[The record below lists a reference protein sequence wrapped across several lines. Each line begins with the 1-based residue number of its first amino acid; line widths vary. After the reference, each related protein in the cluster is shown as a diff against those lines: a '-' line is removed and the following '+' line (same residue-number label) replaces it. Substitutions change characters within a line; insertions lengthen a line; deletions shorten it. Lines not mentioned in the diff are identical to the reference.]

1 MYQFERNNPI
11 VITDFKWAGKLGP
24 IEIKSPCNECDVI
37 TSMLTKIIEEDF
49 RGKNVVLEVKP
60 WLNSIFYCLARGAW
74 HAPVIVVNDKKFFQ
88 FSEKSAYFDRN
99 KLIELVNDLLA
110 KQSVAEVEAVRE
122 MEHKH
127 IQLSYNKIDDFIFAG
142 NNLCCQSQ
150 FDKELLARGIS
161 ADISLEAERMD
172 NPRGVKYFFW
182 FPWKEDAAPGV
193 ELMNL
198 ALRIVDALI
207 AQNIKMYVHCR
218 NGHGRTSTFLLSYF
232 MYKNNIGVEQALDI
246 LRERRPSGHINGV
259 QRQFLQE
266 FEKVLKMQD
275 AKIRAVTARKPT

>member
-1 MYQFERNNPI
+1 MYKFERNNPI

-37 TSMLTKIIEEDF
+37 TNMLTKIIEEDF

-60 WLNSIFYCLARGAW
+60 WLNNILYCLARGAW
-74 HAPVIVVNDKKFFQ
+74 HAPIIVVNGKKFFQ
-88 FSEKSAYFDRN
+88 FNEKKAYFDRGE
-99 KLIELVNDLLA
+99 LIDLVNDLLA
-110 KQSVAEVEAVRE
+110 KQAAVKAKAIRE

-150 FDKELLARGIS
+150 FDKELLSKGIT

-172 NPRGVKYFFW
+172 NPEGVKYFFW
-182 FPWKEDAAPGV
+182 FPWKEDTAPTA

-198 ALRIVDALI
+198 ALRVVDNLVE
-207 AQNIKMYVHCR
+207 QNIKMYVHCR

-232 MYKNNIGVEQALDI
+232 MRKNNIGLEEAFAL
-246 LRERRPSGHINGV
+246 LKEKRPSGHIHGV
-259 QRQFLQE
+259 QRKFLQE
-266 FEKVLKMQD
+266 FDKSLKD
-275 AKIRAVTARKPT
+275 AR

>member
-1 MYQFERNNPI
+1 MYQFERNNPV

-24 IEIKSPCNECDVI
+24 IEIKSPCNECDAI
-37 TSMLTKIIEEDF
+37 TNMLTKMVEEDF

-60 WLNSIFYCLARGAW
+60 WLNNMFYCLFRGTW
-74 HAPVIVVNDKKFFQ
+74 HAPIVVVNGKKFFQ
-88 FSEKSAYFDRN
+88 FSEKNPYFERS
-99 KLIELVNDLLA
+99 KLIDLVNDFLA
-110 KQSVAEVEAVRE
+110 KQAQVSYEVIRE

-127 IQLSYNKIDDFIFAG
+127 IQLSYNKIDDFLFAG

-150 FDKELLARGIS
+150 FDKELLSKEIY

-182 FPWKEDAAPGV
+182 FPWKEDTAPTV

-198 ALRIVDALI
+198 ALRVADNLI

-232 MYKNNIGVEQALDI
+232 MRKHNISLEQAFTMLK
-246 LRERRPSGHINGV
+246 ERRPSGHVNGV
-259 QRQFLQE
+259 QKEFLQK
-266 FEKVLKMQD
+266 FEKNLHRQSVEESQ
-275 AKIRAVTARKPT
+275 

>member
-1 MYQFERNNPI
+1 MYQFEKNNPI

-24 IEIKSPCNECDVI
+24 IKIKSPCNECDVI
-37 TSMLTKIIEEDF
+37 TNMLTKMIEEDF

-60 WLNSIFYCLARGAW
+60 WLNNIFYCLFRGAW
-74 HAPVIVVNDKKFFQ
+74 HAPIIVVNGKNFFQ
-88 FSEKSAYFDRN
+88 FSEKNAYFDRG
-99 KLIELVNDLLA
+99 KLIGLVNDLLA
-110 KQSVAEVEAVRE
+110 KQAKVEVEAIRE
-122 MEHKH
+122 MEHRH

-150 FDKELLARGIS
+150 FDNELLSKGIS

-182 FPWKEDAAPGV
+182 FPWKEDTAPTV
-193 ELMNL
+193 ELVNV
-198 ALRIVDALI
+198 ALRIVDDLI
-207 AQNIKMYVHCR
+207 NQNIKMYVHCR

-232 MYKNNIGVEQALDI
+232 MRKNNIGVEQALAM

-266 FEKVLKMQD
+266 FEKSLKN
-275 AKIRAVTARKPT
+275 AG

>member
-1 MYQFERNNPI
+1 MYQFERNNPV

-37 TSMLTKIIEEDF
+37 TSMLTKMMEEDF

-74 HAPVIVVNDKKFFQ
+74 HAPIIVVNGKKFFQ
-88 FSEKSAYFDRN
+88 IGEKNAYFDKG
-99 KLIELVNDLLA
+99 KLIDLVNDLLA
-110 KQSVAEVEAVRE
+110 KQSIAKTEAIRE

-150 FDKELLARGIS
+150 FDKELLSKGIC

-182 FPWKEDAAPGV
+182 FPWKEDTAPSV
-193 ELMNL
+193 ELVNL
-198 ALRIVDALI
+198 ALRIADDLI
-207 AQNIKMYVHCR
+207 SQNIKMYVHCR
-218 NGHGRTSTFLLSYF
+218 NGHGRTSTFLLAYF
-232 MYKNNIGVEQALDI
+232 MRKNNISVEQALAM
-246 LRERRPSGHINGV
+246 LKERRPSGHINGV

-266 FEKVLKMQD
+266 FEKSLKN
-275 AKIRAVTARKPT
+275 AE

>member
-37 TSMLTKIIEEDF
+37 TNMLTKIIEEDF

-60 WLNSIFYCLARGAW
+60 WLNSILYCLARGTW
-74 HAPVIVVNDKKFFQ
+74 HAPIIVVNGKKFFQ
-88 FSEKSAYFDRN
+88 FNEKNAYFDRG
-99 KLIELVNDLLA
+99 KLINLVNNLLD
-110 KQSVAEVEAVRE
+110 KQAMVKAEAIRE
-122 MEHKH
+122 LEHKH
-127 IQLSYNKIDDFIFAG
+127 IHLSYNRIDDFIFAG

-150 FDKELLARGIS
+150 FDKELLSKEIY

-172 NPRGVKYFFW
+172 NPWGVKYFFW
-182 FPWKEDAAPGV
+182 FPWKEDTAPTI

-198 ALRIVDALI
+198 ALQVVENLI

-232 MYKNNIGVEQALDI
+232 MRKDNIDIEQALAM
-246 LRERRPSGHINGV
+246 LKEKRPSGHINGA
-259 QRQFLQE
+259 QREFLQE
-266 FEKVLKMQD
+266 FKKSLKS
-275 AKIRAVTARKPT
+275 AR

>member
-1 MYQFERNNPI
+1 MYKFERNNPV
-11 VITDFKWAGKLGP
+11 VITDFKWAGKFGP

-37 TSMLTKIIEEDF
+37 TSMLTKMIEEDF

-60 WLNSIFYCLARGAW
+60 WLNSIFYCLFRGAW
-74 HAPVIVVNDKKFFQ
+74 HAPIIVVNGNKFFQ
-88 FSEKSAYFDRN
+88 FSEKKAYFDRSE
-99 KLIELVNDLLA
+99 LIDLVNDLLTKQA
-110 KQSVAEVEAVRE
+110 KVSPEAIRE

-127 IQLSYNKIDDFIFAG
+127 IQLSYNKIDDFMFAG

-150 FDKELLARGIS
+150 FDKELLSKGIY

-182 FPWKEDAAPGV
+182 FPWKEDAAPSL

-198 ALRIVDALI
+198 ALRVIDDLI
-207 AQNIKMYVHCR
+207 AHNIKMYVHCR

-232 MYKNNIGVEQALDI
+232 MRKNKIGAEEALAM
-246 LRERRPSGHINGV
+246 LKERRPSGHINGV
-259 QRQFLQE
+259 QRQFIHE
-266 FEKVLKMQD
+266 FENSLKD
-275 AKIRAVTARKPT
+275 VK